1 MHELEDFVMELFESL
16 KQKINGKNI
25 SIVFPEGNDV
35 RVLGAA
41 SRLAKDGLIKP
52 VILGDKNEVEQ
63 VAGDANVDLNDVQ
76 IIDYLNQPQDQ
87 IDAMVSA
94 IVERRKGKTDEA
106 KAREWLK
113 DPNYFGTTL
122 VYMDK
127 IDGMVSGANHPTGDT
142 VRPALQIIKTKPGVK
157 LISGSFIMQKGDQRY
172 LFADCAINIDLDAAG
187 LAEVAVESAKVA
199 KTFDID
205 PKVAL
210 LSFSTKGS
218 AKGDMVTKVQEA
230 TELAKQQA
238 PDIPIDGELQFDAAF
253 VPSVADKKA
262 PGSNVAG
269 HATVFIFPELQ
280 SGNIGYK
287 IAQRFG
293 GFEAIGPILQ
303 GLNKPVSDLSRGSNE
318 EDIYKVSIIT
328 AAQTLS

>member
-1 MHELEDFVMELFESL
+1 MDLFESL
-16 KQKINGKNI
+16 KQKISGKNI
-25 SIVFPEGNDV
+25 SIVFPEGDDV
-35 RVLGAA
+35 RILGAA
-41 SRLAKDGLIKP
+41 SRLAKDGLVNP
-52 VILGDKNEVEQ
+52 VILGATDTVQKVAKDADIDLSDVE
-63 VAGDANVDLNDVQ
+63 
-76 IIDYLNQPQDQ
+76 IIDYLNQPADQ
-87 IDAMVSA
+87 IDEMVAA

-106 KAREWLK
+106 QAREWLK

-122 VYMDK
+122 VYMNK
-127 IDGMVSGANHPTGDT
+127 INGMVSGANHPTGDT

-157 LISGSFIMQKGDQRY
+157 LISGAFIMQKGDERY
-172 LFADCAINIDLDAAG
+172 LFADCAINLDPDASA
-187 LAEVAVESAKVA
+187 LAEIAVESGKVA

-230 TELAKQQA
+230 TKLAQEQV
-238 PDIPIDGELQFDAAF
+238 PDMAIDGEMQFDAAF
-253 VPSVADKKA
+253 VPSVGERKA
-262 PGSNVAG
+262 PGSKVAG
-269 HATVFIFPELQ
+269 HATVFVFPELQ

-318 EDIYKVSIIT
+318 EDVYKVSIIT
-328 AAQTLS
+328 AAQAL

>member
-1 MHELEDFVMELFESL
+1 MELFESL
-16 KQKINGKNI
+16 KQKIKGKNI
-25 SIVFPEGNDV
+25 SIVFPEGDDA
-35 RVLGAA
+35 RILGAA
-41 SRLAKDGLIKP
+41 SRLAKDGLVNP
-52 VILGDKNEVEQ
+52 VILGDHETVEK
-63 VAGDANVDLNDVQ
+63 VAKDAGIDLGNVE
-76 IIDYLNQPQDQ
+76 IIDYLNQPADQ
-87 IDAMVSA
+87 IDEMVSA

-106 KAREWLK
+106 KARDWLK

-122 VYMDK
+122 VYMNK
-127 IDGMVSGANHPTGDT
+127 INGMVSGANHPTGDT

-157 LISGSFIMQKGDQRY
+157 LISGAFIMQKGDERY
-172 LFADCAINIDLDAAG
+172 LFADCAINLDPDANA
-187 LAEVAVESAKVA
+187 LAEIAVESGKVA

-230 TELAKQQA
+230 TKLAQEQA
-238 PDIPIDGELQFDAAF
+238 PDMDIDGEMQFDAAF
-253 VPSVADKKA
+253 VPTVAEKKA
-262 PGSNVAG
+262 PGSKVAG
-269 HATVFIFPELQ
+269 KATVFVFPELQ

-318 EDIYKVSIIT
+318 EDVYKVAIIT
-328 AAQTLS
+328 AAQAL

>member
-1 MHELEDFVMELFESL
+1 MKVSS
-16 KQKINGKNI
+16 KKISGKNI
-25 SIVFPEGNDV
+25 SIVFPEGDDV
-35 RVLGAA
+35 RILGAA
-41 SRLAKDGLIKP
+41 SRLAKDGLVNP
-52 VILGDKNEVEQ
+52 VILGATDTVEK
-63 VAGDANVDLNDVQ
+63 VAKDADIDLSDVE
-76 IIDYLNQPQDQ
+76 IIDYLNQPADQ
-87 IDAMVSA
+87 IDEMVAA

-106 KAREWLK
+106 QAREWLK

-122 VYMDK
+122 VYMNK
-127 IDGMVSGANHPTGDT
+127 INGMVSGANHPTGDT

-157 LISGSFIMQKGDQRY
+157 LISGAFIMQKGDERY
-172 LFADCAINIDLDAAG
+172 LFADCAINLDPDANA
-187 LAEVAVESAKVA
+187 LAEIAVESGKVA

-230 TELAKQQA
+230 TKLAQEQA
-238 PDIPIDGELQFDAAF
+238 PDMAIDGEMQFDAAF
-253 VPSVADKKA
+253 VPSVGERKA
-262 PGSNVAG
+262 PGSKVAG
-269 HATVFIFPELQ
+269 HATVFVFPELQ

-318 EDIYKVSIIT
+318 EDVYKVSIIT
-328 AAQTLS
+328 AAQAL

>member
-1 MHELEDFVMELFESL
+1 MELFESL
-16 KQKINGKNI
+16 KQKIKGKNI
-25 SIVFPEGNDV
+25 SIVFPEGDDA
-35 RVLGAA
+35 RILGAA
-41 SRLAKDGLIKP
+41 SRLAKDGLVNP
-52 VILGDKNEVEQ
+52 VILGDHETVEK
-63 VAGDANVDLNDVQ
+63 VAKDADIDLGNVE
-76 IIDYLNQPQDQ
+76 IIDYLNQPADQ
-87 IDAMVSA
+87 IDEMVSA

-106 KAREWLK
+106 KARDWLK

-122 VYMDK
+122 VYMNK
-127 IDGMVSGANHPTGDT
+127 INGMVSGANHPTGDT

-157 LISGSFIMQKGDQRY
+157 LISGAFIMQKGDERY
-172 LFADCAINIDLDAAG
+172 LFADCAINLDPDANA
-187 LAEVAVESAKVA
+187 LAEIAVESGKVA

-230 TELAKQQA
+230 TKLAQEQA
-238 PDIPIDGELQFDAAF
+238 PDMDIDGEMQFDAAF
-253 VPSVADKKA
+253 VPTVAEKKA
-262 PGSNVAG
+262 PGSKVAG
-269 HATVFIFPELQ
+269 KATVFVFPELQ

-318 EDIYKVSIIT
+318 EDVYKVAIIT
-328 AAQTLS
+328 AAQAL

>member
-1 MHELEDFVMELFESL
+1 MELFESL
-16 KQKINGKNI
+16 KQKIKGKNI
-25 SIVFPEGNDV
+25 SIVFPEGDDV
-35 RVLGAA
+35 RILGAA
-41 SRLAKDGLIKP
+41 SRLAKDGLVNP
-52 VILGDKNEVEQ
+52 VILGAQDTVEK
-63 VAGDANVDLNDVQ
+63 VAKDADIDLGNVE
-76 IIDYLNQPQDQ
+76 IIDYLNQPADQ
-87 IDAMVSA
+87 IDEMVAA

-106 KAREWLK
+106 KARDWLK

-122 VYMDK
+122 VYMNK
-127 IDGMVSGANHPTGDT
+127 INGMVSGANHPTGDT

-157 LISGSFIMQKGDQRY
+157 LISGAFIMQKGDERY
-172 LFADCAINIDLDAAG
+172 LFADCAINLDPDANA
-187 LAEVAVESAKVA
+187 LAEIAVESGKVA

-230 TELAKQQA
+230 TKLAQEQA
-238 PDIPIDGELQFDAAF
+238 PDMAIDGEMQFDAAF
-253 VPSVADKKA
+253 VPTVAEKKA
-262 PGSNVAG
+262 PGSKVAG
-269 HATVFIFPELQ
+269 QATVFVFPELQ

-318 EDIYKVSIIT
+318 EDVYKVAIIT
-328 AAQTLS
+328 AAQAL

>member
-1 MHELEDFVMELFESL
+1 MELFESL
-16 KQKINGKNI
+16 KQKIKGKNI
-25 SIVFPEGNDV
+25 SIVFPEGDDV
-35 RVLGAA
+35 RILGAA
-41 SRLAKDGLIKP
+41 SRLAKDGLVNPI
-52 VILGDKNEVEQ
+52 ILGAKETVEK
-63 VAGDANVDLNDVQ
+63 VAKDADIDLSNLE
-76 IIDYLNQPQDQ
+76 IIDYLNQPADQ
-87 IDAMVSA
+87 IDEMVSA

-106 KAREWLK
+106 KARQWLK

-122 VYMDK
+122 VYMNK
-127 IDGMVSGANHPTGDT
+127 INGMVSGANHPTGDT

-157 LISGSFIMQKGDQRY
+157 LISGAFIMQKDDERY
-172 LFADCAINIDLDAAG
+172 LFADCAINLDPDANA
-187 LAEVAVESAKVA
+187 LAEIAVESGKVA

-230 TELAKQQA
+230 TKLAQEQA
-238 PDIPIDGELQFDAAF
+238 PDMAIDGEMQFDAAF
-253 VPSVADKKA
+253 VPTVAEKKA
-262 PGSNVAG
+262 PGSKVAG
-269 HATVFIFPELQ
+269 KATVFVFPELQ

-318 EDIYKVSIIT
+318 EDVYKVAIIT
-328 AAQTLS
+328 AAQAL